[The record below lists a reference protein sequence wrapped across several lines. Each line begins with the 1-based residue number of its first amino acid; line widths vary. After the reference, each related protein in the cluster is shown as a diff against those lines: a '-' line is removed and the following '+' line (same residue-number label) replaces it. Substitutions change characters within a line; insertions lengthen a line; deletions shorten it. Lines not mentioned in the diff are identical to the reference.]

1 MDGENE
7 CMKVTSWYVVK
18 ILQETLQSRRS
29 TMKVWFQIF
38 TGLFVTLLF
47 IAVPPGGAQMG
58 GRMTVTDIFA
68 ALKPGQWV
76 ELEGT
81 IRPDLSV
88 LCTQIKL
95 LTGDL
100 LDDDWEVTA
109 VIRKVDKE
117 KKEIAILRLP
127 IKVQPETEFDSEN
140 GKFKS
145 FADVKTNI
153 LVQVEGTY
161 LKDGTFL
168 AKEIDNESEKLAEK
182 PELKEQ
188 IDARGRVENID
199 STNRTITLMGIT
211 FQLTDRTKGKSAI
224 K

>member
-1 MDGENE
+1 
-7 CMKVTSWYVVK
+7 MKK
-18 ILQETLQSRRS
+18 RL
-29 TMKVWFQIF
+29 QIF
-38 TGLFVTLLF
+38 TGVFVALLL
-47 IAVPPGGAQMG
+47 IVAHSSRAQMQ

-81 IRPDLSV
+81 IRPDLSI
-88 LCTQIKL
+88 LCTGIKL

-100 LDDDWEVTA
+100 LDDDWQITGMV
-109 VIRKVDKE
+109 RKVNKE
-117 KKEIAILRLP
+117 KKEVEILRLP
-127 IKVQPETEFDSEN
+127 IKIQPETEFDADD

-145 FADVKTNI
+145 FADMKTNI

-168 AKEIDNESEKLAEK
+168 AKEIENESAKLAEK
-182 PELKEQ
+182 PQLKDE
-188 IDARGRVENID
+188 IEAIGRVENID
-199 STNRTITLMGIT
+199 PTNRTITLMGIT
-211 FQLTDRTKGKSAI
+211 FQLNDRTKGKSAI